1 MPLKECSVIRI
12 YVPLE
17 MEEMSDELPQSQ
29 GRLRTR
35 SPYLSKILDILAT
48 SEGVGQLGNYCS
60 VYELADGEEWY
71 TPMQSAHPNLGKPE
85 VESGVRIAVV
95 TTYAVGMSRPQI
107 EDFLEK
113 VVRVHPWEHPVIEYF
128 SSEGPLVWF
137 PH

>member
-17 MEEMSDELPQSQ
+17 MEEMSDGLAQSQ
-29 GRLRTR
+29 GTLLSR

-48 SEGVGQLGNYCS
+48 SEEVGRLGNYCS
-60 VYELADGEEWY
+60 VYELVDGEEWY
-71 TPMQSAHPNLGKPE
+71 TPTQSAHPSLGRPE

-95 TTYAVGMSRPQI
+95 TTYAVGVSRPQI
-107 EDFLEK
+107 EEFLEK
-113 VVRVHPWEHPVIEYF
+113 VVNAHPWEHPVIEYF
-128 SSEGPLVWF
+128 SSEGSLVWF